1 MINAKLKDGKITL
14 SVSGSEAEIIA
25 ESMVLLKAICNGLND
40 AGSKHAKS
48 SMRLAIIYSLLSG
61 DLFDE
66 EPAGEL
72 LESFFEAVGVDKDK
86 VEAARMDKDKASDN
100 DANVEILEKE
110 DALRKAIEK
119 AAAYGD

>member
-1 MINAKLKDGKITL
+1 MINAELKDGKATL
-14 SVSGSEAEIIA
+14 SASGSEAEIIA

-61 DLFDE
+61 NLFDE
-66 EPAGEL
+66 EPASEL
-72 LESFFEAVGVDKDK
+72 LESFFETVG
-86 VEAARMDKDKASDN
+86 MDKDKANAILAMEKDDDG
-100 DANVEILEKE
+100 DANMEILEKE